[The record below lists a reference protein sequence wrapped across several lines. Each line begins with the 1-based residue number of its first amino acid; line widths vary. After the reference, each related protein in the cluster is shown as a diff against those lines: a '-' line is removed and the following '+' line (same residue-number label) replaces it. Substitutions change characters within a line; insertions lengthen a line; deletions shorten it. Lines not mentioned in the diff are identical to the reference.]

1 MIKKILNEHGS
12 AVALIAVIAAL
23 VVLAVYI
30 IGSNEDSVLGKAITS
45 VITGA
50 QSTITHT
57 TTTTTP

>member
-23 VVLAVYI
+23 VVLAVFI
-30 IGSNEDSVLGKAITS
+30 IGSDNSSVLGGAIEK
-45 VITGA
+45 VIDDA
-50 QSTITHT
+50 QGTITHT